1 MMDSVK
7 VKDAGGREI
16 EVRKLKVLDNMRLL
30 ALIGSDNSSNDR
42 YLAFASLAYSVVSI
56 DGTALPRPNNLA
68 GLEGLVQKLDDDGF
82 SAIAKAHQDNF
93 LAEAQTAE
101 EAKDAVK
108 N

>member
-1 MMDSVK
+1 MDSAK
-7 VKDAGGREI
+7 EKDSRGREI
-16 EVRKLKVLDNMRLL
+16 EVRRLKVLDNMRLL

-56 DGTALPRPNNLA
+56 DGEAIPRPTSLLV
-68 GLEGLVQKLDDDGF
+68 LEALLQRLDDDGF
-82 SAIAKAHQDNF
+82 SAVAKAHRDNF
-93 LAEAQTAE
+93 ITAIQTGD